1 LLLLITLAEQEREKV
16 FNPPP
21 IQIKATMEEKADN
34 KVMATTYAK
43 AGWGWNGEQ
52 AKCLVKL
59 WTLESRFDHLAK
71 NSRGSSAYGIA
82 QMLKEKSKEPAIQI
96 LRGLRYIEHR
106 YDNPCRA
113 YRAHLSK
120 GWY

>member
-1 LLLLITLAEQEREKV
+1 MLLLITIAEQEREKR

-21 IQIKATMEEKADN
+21 VQIKATMEEKAAN
-34 KVMATTYAK
+34 KVMAKTYAK
-43 AGWGWNGEQ
+43 AGWGWKGEQ
-52 AKCLVKL
+52 AKCLIKL

-82 QMLKEKSKEPAIQI
+82 QLLKEKSKEPAVQI

-113 YRAHLSK
+113 YRAHLHK

>member
-1 LLLLITLAEQEREKV
+1 LLLLITITERERERR

-21 IQIKATMEEKADN
+21 VQTQATMDEKAAN
-34 KVMATTYAK
+34 KVMAKIYAN
-43 AGWGWNGEQ
+43 AGWGWKGEQ

-71 NSRGSSAYGIA
+71 NSKGSSAYGIA
-82 QMLKEKSKEPAIQI
+82 QLLKEKSKEPAIQI

-113 YRAHLSK
+113 YRAHLRK

>member
-1 LLLLITLAEQEREKV
+1 MLLLITLAEQEREKR

-21 IQIKATMEEKADN
+21 VQIKATMEEKAAN
-34 KVMATTYAK
+34 KFMATTYAK
-43 AGWGWNGEQ
+43 AGWGWKGEQ

-82 QMLKEKSKEPAIQI
+82 QLLKEKSKDPAIQI

-113 YRAHLSK
+113 YHAHLRK

>member
-1 LLLLITLAEQEREKV
+1 LLIAISLGEQVKERR

-21 IQIKATMEEKADN
+21 KQTQATMEEKEAN
-34 KVMATTYAK
+34 KVMAVAYAK
-43 AGWGWNGEQ
+43 AGWGWKGEQ

-82 QMLKEKSKEPAIQI
+82 QMLKEKSKEPAVQI
-96 LRGLRYIEHR
+96 LHGLRYISHR
-106 YDNPCRA
+106 YDNPCWA
-113 YRAHLSK
+113 YRAHLRK